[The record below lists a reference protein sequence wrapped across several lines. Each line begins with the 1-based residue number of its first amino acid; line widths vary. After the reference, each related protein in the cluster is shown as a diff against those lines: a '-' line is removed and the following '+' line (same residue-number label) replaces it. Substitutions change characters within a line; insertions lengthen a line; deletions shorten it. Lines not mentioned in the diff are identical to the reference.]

1 MNEDCYERLTN
12 PFSTAFIRPGAIPY
26 QFPENESLDDLFHRF
41 EVAEH
46 RGEIIGPHGTGK
58 STLIAAFS
66 DYLQKQ
72 RLTIYLV
79 TLHDGQRR
87 LPFSPNRL
95 DQPEGT
101 ILVVDGFEQL
111 SWWNRQILFRVC
123 RQKKWGI
130 LVTAHTPTG
139 LPTIFET
146 AMSPALGMRVVLQ
159 LLDQRQRPLAES
171 VVTPRQALRRLRE
184 HDGNLR
190 ETLFDL
196 YDRWEAAQH
205 EPQPVRKNTPK

>member
-1 MNEDCYERLTN
+1 MRETNSERSTN

-41 EVAEH
+41 ELAEH

-66 DYLQKQ
+66 EYLQDQ
-72 RLTIYLV
+72 QLTTYLV

-95 DQPEGT
+95 EQPEGS
-101 ILVVDGFEQL
+101 IIVVDGFEQL

-139 LPTIFET
+139 LPTLFET

-159 LLDQRQRPLAES
+159 LLDQTRHPLTDS
-171 VVTPRQALRRLRE
+171 VVTPQQALTQLRE

-205 EPQPVRKNTPK
+205 EPPAPSK